1 MIRNK
6 SFKIFVGLVASLFVS
21 MPAISEVNHNHSSQ
35 KVEKK
40 SHKKKSSIQA
50 VLSPKMDSY
59 PKMKPVK
66 FILKLSKQ
74 DKPLEGAE
82 VSFDLTMPSMY
93 MPKNEVKLKETS
105 KGTYE
110 GDALFTM
117 SGDWRINTSVMKDNK
132 KEMLY
137 FDVKVD

>member
-1 MIRNK
+1 MLKNK
-6 SFKIFVGLVASLFVS
+6 SIKVFAGLVVSLLIIN
-21 MPAISEVNHNHSSQ
+21 PALSESNHKHSS
-35 KVEKK
+35 KNVEKK
-40 SHKKKSSIQA
+40 QVEKKSSIQA

-74 DKPLEGAE
+74 NKPLEKVQ

-93 MPKNEVKLKETS
+93 MPKNEVKLKESS

-110 GDALFTM
+110 GEALFTM
-117 SGDWRINTSVMKDNK
+117 SGDWRINASIIKDNK

>member
-1 MIRNK
+1 MIKNK
-6 SFKIFVGLVASLFVS
+6 SFKVFAGLLISLIITPVF
-21 MPAISEVNHNHSSQ
+21 AEGNHNHSL
-35 KVEKK
+35 KDNEKKTVEKK
-40 SHKKKSSIQA
+40 ATIQA

-74 DKPLEGAE
+74 DKPLEKAT

-93 MPKNEVKLKETS
+93 MPKNEVKLKESS

-110 GDALFTM
+110 GEAMFTM
-117 SGDWRINTSVMKDNK
+117 SGDWRINTSIMKDNK

>member
-1 MIRNK
+1 MLKNK
-6 SFKIFVGLVASLFVS
+6 SLKVFAGLVVSLLIVN
-21 MPAISEVNHNHSSQ
+21 PALSESNHKHSS
-35 KVEKK
+35 KNVEKK
-40 SHKKKSSIQA
+40 QVEKKSSIQA

-74 DKPLEGAE
+74 DKPLEKAE

-93 MPKNEVKLKETS
+93 MPKNEVKLKESS

-110 GDALFTM
+110 GEALFTM
-117 SGDWRINTSVMKDNK
+117 SGDWRINTSIIKDNK

>member
-1 MIRNK
+1 MIKNK
-6 SFKIFVGLVASLFVS
+6 SFKVFAGLLISLIITPVFAES
-21 MPAISEVNHNHSSQ
+21 NHNHSL
-35 KVEKK
+35 KTNEKKTVEKK
-40 SHKKKSSIQA
+40 STIQA

-74 DKPLEGAE
+74 DKPLEKAI

-93 MPKNEVKLKETS
+93 MPKNEVKLKESS

-110 GDALFTM
+110 GEAMFTM
-117 SGDWRINTSVMKDNK
+117 SGDWRINTSITKDNK